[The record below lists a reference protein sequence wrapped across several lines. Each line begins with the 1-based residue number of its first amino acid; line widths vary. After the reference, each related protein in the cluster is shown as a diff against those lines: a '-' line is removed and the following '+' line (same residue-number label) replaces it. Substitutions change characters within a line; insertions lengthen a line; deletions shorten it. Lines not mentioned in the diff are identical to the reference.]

1 MGGVAH
7 SRIFMNTSP
16 ILSEADHSRLI
27 SVLEKQT
34 VPCLDAQQHRI
45 LSDWLADVHVTA
57 DHSSLARCVALDDY
71 VTLVSPVDSRDWFK
85 LAIVLPEDAE
95 VDLDRVPVLAPVSR
109 AVLGRES
116 GARVLWDAPGG
127 TREMTI
133 VAIRKRELL
142 PK

>member
-1 MGGVAH
+1 
-7 SRIFMNTSP
+7 MNTFP

-27 SVLEKQT
+27 SILEKQT

-45 LSDWLADVHVTA
+45 LSEWLADARVTA
-57 DHSSLARCVALDDY
+57 DHASLARCVALDDY
-71 VTLVSPVDSRDWFK
+71 VTLVSPVDSRDWYK
-85 LAIVLPEDAE
+85 LAVVLPEDAE
-95 VDLDRVPVLAPVSR
+95 VDEDRVPVLASVSM

-116 GARVLWDAPGG
+116 GARVLWETPCG

-142 PK
+142 PN